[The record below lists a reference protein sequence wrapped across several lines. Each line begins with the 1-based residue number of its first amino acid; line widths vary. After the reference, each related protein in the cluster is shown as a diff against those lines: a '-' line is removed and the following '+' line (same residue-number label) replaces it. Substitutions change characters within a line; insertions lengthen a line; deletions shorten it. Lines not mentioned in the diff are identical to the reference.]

1 MCDNITMRTG
11 IFGGTFN
18 PVHNEHVKI
27 ALGAVDGLKLDR
39 LFVVPT
45 FLSPHKSGVQVTGED
60 RLAMTKLAFAKYPKI
75 TVSDYE
81 IKKGGVSYSYMT
93 AEHFRKEFPDDA
105 LYLIVGEDMLSDFP
119 TWKYPE
125 RIVASVDIAVFGR
138 ENFFGEKET
147 ESLFRERFGKNYER
161 IPYTGKSVSSTEA
174 RIYSELSLPLSEII
188 PHGVE
193 EYIKSNDLYKSNVY
207 CEFVKKNLTQKRLI
221 HTAEVTA
228 LGIDLAKKVGVSEEK
243 TYIACI
249 LHDCAKYLDKKD
261 FPQFTMPK
269 DVPKPVEH
277 AFLGAFV
284 AENVFKVDDP
294 EIIDAIRFH
303 TSGKANMS
311 AIGKIVFVAD
321 MLEKGRNY
329 DGVEYLR
336 SLLSGDF
343 EKCFREC
350 LSEEMKHLLS
360 GGKEI
365 YHKTAEACEFYLK

>member
-1 MCDNITMRTG
+1 MRTG

-18 PVHNEHVKI
+18 PVHCEHVKI
-27 ALGAVDGLKLDR
+27 ALGAIDSLKLDR

-45 FLSPHKSGVQVTGED
+45 FLSPHKHGVEVRGED
-60 RLAMTKLAFAKYPKI
+60 RLAMAELAFSGTNV

-93 AEHFRKEFPDDA
+93 AEHFRNEFPNDEI
-105 LYLIVGEDMLSDFP
+105 YLILGEDMLSDFP

-147 ESLFRERFGKNYER
+147 EKLFFGRFGKGYER

-174 RIYSELSLPLSEII
+174 RIYSKLSLPLTGITPLS
-188 PHGVE
+188 VE
-193 EYIKSNDLYKSNVY
+193 EYIKNNDLYKSDAY

-228 LGIDLAKKVGVSEEK
+228 LGIDLAKKIGVSEEK

-249 LHDCAKYLDKKD
+249 LHDCAKYLDKND

-284 AENVFKVDDP
+284 AENVLKVGDP
-294 EIIDAIRFH
+294 EIIDAIRYH
-303 TSGKANMS
+303 TSGKADMS
-311 AIGKIVFVAD
+311 LIGKIVFVAD
-321 MLEKGRNY
+321 MLEKGRTY
-329 DGVEYLR
+329 DGADYLR
-336 SLLSGDF
+336 SLLGGDF

-350 LSEEMKHLLS
+350 LSEEMKHLLA

-365 YHKTAEACEFYLK
+365 YNKTAEACEFYLK

>member
-1 MCDNITMRTG
+1 MRTG

-18 PVHNEHVKI
+18 PIHNEHVKI
-27 ALGAVDGLKLDR
+27 ALCAIDSLNLDR

-45 FLSPHKSGVQVTGED
+45 FLSPHKTGVEVKRED
-60 RLAMTKLAFAKYPKI
+60 RLAMAKLAFEGCPKV

-93 AEHFRKEFPDDA
+93 AEYFRKEFPNDTV
-105 LYLIVGEDMLSDFP
+105 YLIVGEDMLSDFP
-119 TWKYPE
+119 EWKYPE

-138 ENFFGEKET
+138 ENFFGKKET
-147 ESLFRERFGKNYER
+147 EKLFFERFGKKYER

-174 RIYSELSLPLSEII
+174 RIYSELSLPLTGIV
-188 PHGVE
+188 PRGVE
-193 EYIKSNDLYKSNVY
+193 EYIEKNGLYKTNEY
-207 CEFVKKNLTQKRLI
+207 CRFVKKNLTEKRLI

-228 LGIDLAKKVGVSEEK
+228 LGIDLAKKIGVSEEK

-249 LHDCAKYLDKKD
+249 LHDCAKYLDKND
-261 FPQFTMPK
+261 FPQFVMPK
-269 DVPKPVEH
+269 GVPKPVEH

-284 AENVFKVDDP
+284 AERELKVNDA
-294 EIIDAIRFH
+294 EILDAIRYH

-311 AIGKIVFVAD
+311 ALGKIVFVAD
-321 MLEKGRNY
+321 MLEKGRDY
-329 DGVEYLR
+329 DGVDYLR
-336 SLLSGDF
+336 SLLCGDF

-350 LSEEMKHLLS
+350 LAKEMKHLLS